1 MRPDVKS
8 LNNELTP
15 KAWSA
20 MVYIRP
26 VLVSDLSADL
36 QREAEGIETLYSVHS
51 PDGARVALS
60 CSRRTTIETPASRA
74 TTCTMTSA
82 HPLSPL
88 PSPTSV

>member
-1 MRPDVKS
+1 MRPDMKS
-8 LNNELTP
+8 LNNDLTP

-51 PDGARVALS
+51 PDGARVALVAD
-60 CSRRTTIETPASRA
+60 RQMAFALARENEMAPVFV
-74 TTCTMTSA
+74 
-82 HPLSPL
+82 H
-88 PSPTSV
+88 